1 MQSTHD
7 KLDIAYEMLD
17 GAINALLDFKQY
29 FVATNL
35 AGVAEE
41 LYGYV
46 IQFDGGT
53 NSQKGLVDLAKVLGG
68 ADASDKLVNKSLYD
82 ASVMVKNSIKHIY
95 SKEDRFLEV
104 DAQDEARSAINCA
117 LTNHSLLEREFTPT
131 IQRFYEFAR
140 EWSKAAMESGAEVQP
155 LPIRMESP

>member
-53 NSQKGLVDLAKVLGG
+53 NSKKVWLTWR
-68 ADASDKLVNKSLYD
+68 KSW
-82 ASVMVKNSIKHIY
+82 AGRMP
-95 SKEDRFLEV
+95 
-104 DAQDEARSAINCA
+104 AIN
-117 LTNHSLLEREFTPT
+117 
-131 IQRFYEFAR
+131 
-140 EWSKAAMESGAEVQP
+140 
-155 LPIRMESP
+155 